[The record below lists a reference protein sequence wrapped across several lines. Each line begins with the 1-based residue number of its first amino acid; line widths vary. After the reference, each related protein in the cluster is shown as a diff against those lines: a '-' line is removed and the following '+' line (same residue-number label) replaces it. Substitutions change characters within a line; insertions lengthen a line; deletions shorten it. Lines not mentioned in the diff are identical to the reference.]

1 MIDAKEALS
10 APSGPSDPV
19 GDKIRFILRHYKDH
33 FTEIYPQEHYKWKA
47 IDWYRQKWDPGV
59 PLSEFP
65 AMVETA
71 LSESA
76 NLLAARMY
84 YAYPMATEFARDM
97 TEKAR
102 EAFQVLYD
110 ESRPLAERYEIF
122 RRDFDS
128 YVKPLGKNHYQDLH
142 AVSVYLTFEYPDRYF
157 FYKYSVYTAFCARVG
172 YHEEK
177 PRRSSSVWKLEAN
190 NRLHQR
196 ILAEVQ
202 KDPELLQLNRER
214 AAEFHTY
221 NDAGLH
227 ILAADIAYYGA
238 HYMQESDFALLAA
251 SEETEEP
258 AAAAA
263 PVDASAD
270 AMPGTDIPL
279 NTILYGPPG
288 TGKTYYTVI
297 YAVSIIEDKELA
309 AVRSEPYSE
318 VLKRYNHY
326 KENHQIAFT
335 TFHQSYGYEE
345 FIEGIKPDVP
355 DDDADGNASGVRYK
369 VSPGIFKAFCDRA
382 RQATAASAVQV
393 KDFGM
398 NDLPSIWKVSLEGT
412 GDNPTRTE
420 CLKHGHIRIGW
431 DEYQEKITDQT
442 DFSAHGGKN
451 PLNAFINRM
460 QIGDVVLSCYSAST
474 IDAIGVITGDYEWHN
489 EYKQYKRL
497 RKVNW
502 IVKNIRE
509 NILECNGGVSMT
521 LSTVYRMS
529 NITMAD
535 VYRMIEKYS
544 PKPLPQAAQP
554 GGTAPACPAEARYV
568 FIIDE
573 INRGN
578 ISKIFGELISLIEP
592 SKREG
597 LPEGI
602 LALLPYSQKPFG
614 VPKNVYLIGTMNT
627 ADRSVTALDTALR
640 RRFSF
645 REMLPDPELLASV
658 SVEGMSVREML
669 STMNQR
675 IAVLYDR
682 EHTIGHAYLL
692 PLKDDPS
699 METLGRIFEDKIF
712 PLLQEYFFDD
722 YGKIRLVLGDN
733 RKPDPAK
740 QFIQAESINYAA
752 LFGDAE
758 TGAQDDCLYRINAD
772 AFYDPEAYLSIC
784 LSQKQSEDEP

>member
-1 MIDAKEALS
+1 MTDEKNAVS
-10 APSGPSDPV
+10 SSRGSSDLV
-19 GDKIRFILRHYKDH
+19 SEKIRFILRHYKDH
-33 FTEIYPQEHYKWKA
+33 FAELDLQEHYKWKA
-47 IDWYRQKWDPGV
+47 IDWYRQKWDLSV

-65 AMVETA
+65 TMVETA
-71 LSESA
+71 LGESG

-97 TEKAR
+97 AEKAR
-102 EAFQVLYD
+102 EAFLVLYD

-122 RRDFDS
+122 RRGFDS

-142 AVSVYLTFEYPDRYF
+142 AISVYLTFEYPNRYF
-157 FYKYSVYTAFCARVG
+157 FYKYSIYNTFCARVG
-172 YHEEK
+172 YYEEK
-177 PRRSSSVWKLEAN
+177 PTRSSSVWRLEAN

-196 ILAEVQ
+196 ILEEIQ
-202 KDPELLQLNRER
+202 KDPELLELNQKR

-221 NDAGLH
+221 NDSDLH
-227 ILAADIAYYGA
+227 ILAADIAFYGA
-238 HYMQESDFALLAA
+238 NYMQESDFALFAA
-251 SEETEEP
+251 SDEPEEL
-258 AAAAA
+258 AAAAV
-263 PVDASAD
+263 PENSFDDTVAS
-270 AMPGTDIPL
+270 GTDIPL

-297 YAVSIIEDKELA
+297 YAVAIIEDKELDT
-309 AVRSEPYSE
+309 VRSEPYSE
-318 VLKRYNHY
+318 VIKRYNRY

-345 FIEGIKPDVP
+345 FIEGIKPDVL
-355 DDDADGNASGVRYK
+355 DDDSDGSSSEIRYK
-369 VSPGIFKAFCDRA
+369 VSSGIFKSFCERA

-398 NDLPSIWKVSLEGT
+398 NSLPNIWKVSLEGT

-420 CLKHGHIRIGW
+420 CLKNGHIRIGW
-431 DEYQEKITDQT
+431 DEYKEKITDQT
-442 DFSAHGGKN
+442 DFFEYGGKN

-502 IVKNIRE
+502 IVKNIQE
-509 NILECNGGVSMT
+509 NILESNGGVSMT
-521 LSTVYRMS
+521 LATVYRMS
-529 NITMAD
+529 NITLAD
-535 VYRMIEKYS
+535 VYRMIEKHS
-544 PKPLPQAAQP
+544 PKAIQP
-554 GGTAPACPAEARYV
+554 SGTSPASPNENRYV

-578 ISKIFGELISLIEP
+578 ISKIFGELITLIEP

-597 LPEGI
+597 QPEGI

-645 REMLPDPELLASV
+645 REMLPDPKLLSSI
-658 SVEGMSVREML
+658 SVEGMSIREML

-682 EHTIGHAYLL
+682 EHTIGHAYFI

-699 METLGRIFEDKIF
+699 METLGRIFEDKVF

-733 RKPDPAK
+733 RKPDPSK
-740 QFIQAESINYAA
+740 QFIQAESVNYSA

-758 TGAQDDCLYRINAD
+758 IGTEDDCLYRINSA

-784 LSQKQSEDEP
+784 LSQGQSEDEP